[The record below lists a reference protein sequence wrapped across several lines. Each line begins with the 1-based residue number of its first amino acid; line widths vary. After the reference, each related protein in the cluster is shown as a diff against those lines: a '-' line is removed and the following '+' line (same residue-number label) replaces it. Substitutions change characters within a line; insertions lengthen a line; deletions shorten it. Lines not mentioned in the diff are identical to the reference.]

1 MKKNYR
7 IAEIL
12 KVPEGSRPID
22 TTKIKQVKKANKVQR
37 IVEQKEG
44 LNPQNITPRAKRTAA
59 KNASAINKIL
69 AEE

>member
-1 MKKNYR
+1 VNTT
-7 IAEIL
+7 EI
-12 KVPEGSRPID
+12 
-22 TTKIKQVKKANKVQR
+22 KKARKEAEVKR

-44 LNPQNITPRAKRTAA
+44 LKPQNITPRAKRTAA